1 MATGLNNIDII
12 GSVKK
17 VGVCLI
23 SVLLASCGAIQ
34 SKNIEEMSDNDRLG
48 LLSSKSDAEL
58 CSAYNHPLLKA
69 NTEQQIEKL
78 LRDRQIGRCDARSKV
93 RIIPLGVT
101 STELA
106 SNVKKDVLEVSQAP
120 SASEKS
126 KPSIAVQPSPVST
139 QPEKQKEQTAP
150 VVFGDKNALLADI
163 KAMQGERLTKGDFE
177 SKSEYEQR
185 KQAYLDRFKKGKGYK
200 ISLEIDNPQNKKE
213 KLVYFDPDS
222 EEVRISLPSISRD
235 LVWVN
240 SGGKDG
246 LKWLHNSFVQVEST
260 DHKLK
265 TYKASNRL
273 GASIEVVEM
282 AITRYGIAVLSQ
294 ATKDYGKDLRQRF
307 STQLNRDAAKEIL
320 ESGKIVMEVIFD
332 PRYPLAKDN
341 PFLIKN
347 EDKTKPTFDRPLDVT
362 DIRYAV
368 PVRLLNIRLL
378 NKAGK
383 EVFATSGRQIDVESL
398 TD

>member
-1 MATGLNNIDII
+1 
-12 GSVKK
+12 
-17 VGVCLI
+17 
-23 SVLLASCGAIQ
+23 
-34 SKNIEEMSDNDRLG
+34 MSDNDRLG

-58 CSAYNHPLLKA
+58 CSAYNHPLLKP
-69 NTEQQIEKL
+69 NTEQQIEKI

-93 RIIPLGVT
+93 RIIPLSVT

-106 SNVKKDVLEVSQAP
+106 SNGKKDVLEVNQAP
-120 SASEKS
+120 SEKS
-126 KPSIAVQPSPVST
+126 KPSSVVQPSPVPA
-139 QPEKQKEQTAP
+139 QPEKQREQTIP
-150 VVFGDKNALLADI
+150 VFFGDKNSLLADI
-163 KAMQGERLTKGDFE
+163 KAMQGEKLTKGDFE

-185 KQAYLDRFKKGKGYK
+185 KQAYLDQFKKGKGYK
-200 ISLEIDNPQNKKE
+200 ITLDIDNPQNKKE

-235 LVWVN
+235 LVWIN

-246 LKWLHNSFVQVEST
+246 LKWLHNSFVQIEST

-307 STQLNRDAAKEIL
+307 STQFNRGDAKEIL
-320 ESGKIVMEVIFD
+320 ENGKIVMEVIFD
-332 PRYPLAKDN
+332 PRYPLARDN
-341 PFLIKN
+341 PFLIKS
-347 EDKTKPTFDRPLDVT
+347 EDKTKPTFDRPLDIT

-368 PVRLLNIRLL
+368 PVRLLNIRLV

>member
-1 MATGLNNIDII
+1 MATGLNNGDIM
-12 GSVKK
+12 GSIKRL
-17 VGVCLI
+17 GVCLI

-58 CSAYNHPLLKA
+58 CSAYNHPLLKP
-69 NTEQQIEKL
+69 NTEQQIEKI

-93 RIIPLGVT
+93 RIIPLSVT

-106 SNVKKDVLEVSQAP
+106 SNGKKDVLEVNQAP
-120 SASEKS
+120 SEKS
-126 KPSIAVQPSPVST
+126 KPSSVVQPSPVPA
-139 QPEKQKEQTAP
+139 QPEKQREQTIP
-150 VVFGDKNALLADI
+150 VFFGDKKSLLADI
-163 KAMQGERLTKGDFE
+163 KAMQGEKLTKGDFE

-185 KQAYLDRFKKGKGYK
+185 KQAYLDQFKKGKGYK
-200 ISLEIDNPQNKKE
+200 ITLDIDNPQNKKE

-222 EEVRISLPSISRD
+222 EEVIVSLPSISRD
-235 LVWVN
+235 LVWIN

-246 LKWLHNSFVQVEST
+246 LKWLHNSFVQIEST

-307 STQLNRDAAKEIL
+307 STQLNRGDAKEIL
-320 ESGKIVMEVIFD
+320 ENGKIVMEVIFD
-332 PRYPLAKDN
+332 PRYPLARDN
-341 PFLIKN
+341 PFLIKS
-347 EDKTKPTFDRPLDVT
+347 EDKTKPTFDRPLDIT